1 MSFLRKDDELLEKFI
16 NIWNKVSSSIK
27 KWFDSEPLSCEVKIK
42 TNFPEDGMSQEC
54 SRCICLSVILIDFF
68 FKIGKKYYL

>member
-27 KWFDSEPLSCEVKIK
+27 KVFDSEP
-42 TNFPEDGMSQEC
+42 
-54 SRCICLSVILIDFF
+54 VIL
-68 FKIGKKYYL
+68 